1 MKIIVRLKNLS
12 SLTVGNSSRLTYVDI
27 GFNDMGIPGSSIKGS
42 MRTAI
47 SWAIR
52 EGLSNF
58 TSCGEIRPEKIEEA
72 HKKGVCDVCKL
83 FGYPGHEGIL
93 RVGSIKVDRKET
105 LTRVSINDST
115 NTAKKGAL
123 FKQEV
128 VPPNSKFTFEIDLNT
143 QDCKMLELT
152 LLSLYFL
159 RLWRLGR
166 GAMIDLKIEEIKEY
180 PKGCPSEMEKEI
192 EKIKKE
198 LGEWLW
204 Q

>member
-1 MKIIVRLKNLS
+1 
-12 SLTVGNSSRLTYVDI
+12 VDI

-72 HKKGVCDVCKL
+72 HKQKGVCDVCKL

-93 RVGSIKVDRKET
+93 RVSSIKVDKKET

-115 NTAKKGAL
+115 NTAKEEAL

-128 VPPNSKFTFEIDLNT
+128 VPPDSEFTFEIDLNT
-143 QDCKMLELT
+143 KDCKMLELT

-166 GAMIDLKIEEIKEY
+166 GAMIDLKVENIKEY
-180 PKGCPSEMEKEI
+180 PKDCPSETEEEI
-192 EKIKKE
+192 KKIMKE